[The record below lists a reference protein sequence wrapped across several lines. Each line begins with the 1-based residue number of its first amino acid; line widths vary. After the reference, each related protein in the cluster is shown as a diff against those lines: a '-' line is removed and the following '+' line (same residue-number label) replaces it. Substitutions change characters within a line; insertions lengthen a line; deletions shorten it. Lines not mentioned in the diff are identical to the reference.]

1 MSAFADFPSGAA
13 VSVCFSPVVFWAT
26 TLLGSD
32 VGVGID
38 VGVDVGVGVGVGEE
52 VTGSDLGSGSGV
64 GVLAGASA
72 AVCPTEPETS
82 SVVTG
87 GWESPPQLTVSKINI
102 VLISSIPKLL
112 IVMCSTF
119 EYLIV
124 VTDGWLVRK
133 DSNL

>member
-1 MSAFADFPSGAA
+1 LLSATNTGGRESD
-13 VSVCFSPVVFWAT
+13 CFCPTSFWTT

-38 VGVDVGVGVGVGEE
+38 VGVDVGVGIVGEE
-52 VTGSDLGSGSGV
+52 VTGSDFGSGSGV

-112 IVMCSTF
+112 FVMCSTF
-119 EYLIV
+119 QYLK
-124 VTDGWLVRK
+124 T
-133 DSNL
+133 